1 MFLLRIEGPF
11 LIKRE
16 QREVMATF
24 YVAYFFSSVT
34 WHSYTL
40 QMKGPRKPGMVI
52 FSIIH
57 LRLSS
62 VCCVSKQ

>member
-24 YVAYFFSSVT
+24 FVAHFFSSVT
-34 WHSYTL
+34 WHSYTS
-40 QMKGPRKPGMVI
+40 QMKDPRKTGMVM
-52 FSIIH
+52 FSIVH